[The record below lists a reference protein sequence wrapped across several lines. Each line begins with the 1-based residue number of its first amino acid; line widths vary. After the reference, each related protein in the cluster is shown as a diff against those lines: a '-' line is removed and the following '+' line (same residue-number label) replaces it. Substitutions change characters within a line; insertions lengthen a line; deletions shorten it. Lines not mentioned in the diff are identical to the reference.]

1 MFFRRPLQQ
10 LGSRRLFSCQN
21 SCKLDSDINTRI
33 EKMKDNI
40 EGMILLQGFTY
51 LLSVASVTLQF
62 VSIKK

>member
-21 SCKLDSDINTRI
+21 NCKLDSDINTQI
-33 EKMKDNI
+33 IKMKDKI
-40 EGMILLQGFTY
+40 EGMFILQGFTY

>member
-1 MFFRRPLQQ
+1 MFFRRPLQK

-33 EKMKDNI
+33 EKMKDKI
-40 EGMILLQGFTY
+40 EGMFILQGFTY

-62 VSIKK
+62 VSIKR